1 MPISKRCIPAAVA
14 LILMAQ
20 GAQADWL
27 DAVTDQ
33 VKQATADSGT
43 QTSKTVASGLTDTQI
58 GAGLREAL
66 DKGVKQAIGQLGKK
80 DGFFDDKQVRI
91 PMPSQ
96 LKMVET
102 GLRKAGMGKYA
113 DAFVLAMNRA
123 AEKAVPETAKV
134 FSDTISNMSIA
145 DARKI
150 LGGTDHAA
158 TDYFRQNSGPALQT
172 AILPIV
178 KEYTQKA
185 DVTKYYKKMMA
196 VYEQYGAPLVE
207 QSGVN
212 KYMGMIGGAS
222 DGSTFDAKDIDG
234 YITQKGI
241 DGLFT
246 VIGDEEKK
254 IRTEPAARTTDLLK
268 KVFG

>member
-1 MPISKRCIPAAVA
+1 MPTSKMLIPAAAA
-14 LILMAQ
+14 LLLIVQ
-20 GAQADWL
+20 QVQADWL
-27 DAVTDQ
+27 DSVTDQ
-33 VKQATADSGT
+33 VKQVTGDTGS
-43 QTSKTVASGLTDTQI
+43 QTTKAVASSLTDTQI
-58 GAGLREAL
+58 SDGLREAL
-66 DKGVKQAIGQLGKK
+66 GKGVTQAIGQLGKK
-80 DGFFDDKQVRI
+80 DGFFADKEVKI

-113 DAFVLAMNRA
+113 DDFVLAMNRA

-134 FSDTISNMSIA
+134 FSNTISKMSID

-150 LGGTDHAA
+150 LGGSDHAA

-178 KEYTQKA
+178 KEYTQQT
-185 DVTKYYKKMMA
+185 DVTKYYKKMMS

-212 KYMGMIGGAS
+212 KYMGMLGGS
-222 DGSTFDAKDIDG
+222 SEESKFDASDIDG
-234 YITQKGI
+234 YITSKGI

-254 IRTEPAARTTDLLK
+254 IRTDPAARTTDLLK